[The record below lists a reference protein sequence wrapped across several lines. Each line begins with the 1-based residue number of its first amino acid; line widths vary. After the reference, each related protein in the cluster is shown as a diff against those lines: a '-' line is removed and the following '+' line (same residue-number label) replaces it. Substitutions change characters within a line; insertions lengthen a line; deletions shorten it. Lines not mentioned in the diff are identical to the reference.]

1 MAQAIPMIIMAAPA
15 LLEGIGQM
23 GQLNAAAKADRKNA
37 GLAELDAAYSQ
48 EDIRRRGRATQGEA
62 IASLAEGGS
71 LEGGSAQDLIYQNSL
86 EIEYAALGA
95 RYKGDLE
102 AHNYRVKA
110 GQEKQS
116 AKMALLGGVLRAG
129 AAAVTGA
136 SNARNQS
143 AQEAAL
149 ARQRSAYFPGGQ
161 ALPMP
166 TPPSYTPQ
174 YRAGP

>member
-1 MAQAIPMIIMAAPA
+1 
-15 LLEGIGQM
+15 
-23 GQLNAAAKADRKNA
+23 
-37 GLAELDAAYSQ
+37 
-48 EDIRRRGRATQGEA
+48 
-62 IASLAEGGS
+62 
-71 LEGGSAQDLIYQNSL
+71 
-86 EIEYAALGA
+86 
-95 RYKGDLE
+95 
-102 AHNYRVKA
+102 
-110 GQEKQS
+110 
-116 AKMALLGGVLRAG
+116 MALLGGVLRAG